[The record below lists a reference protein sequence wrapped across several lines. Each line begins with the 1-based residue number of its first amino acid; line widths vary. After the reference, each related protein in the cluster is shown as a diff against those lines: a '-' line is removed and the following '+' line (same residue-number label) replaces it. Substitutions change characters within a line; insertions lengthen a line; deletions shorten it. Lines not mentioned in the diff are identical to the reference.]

1 MSKKV
6 NEFAL
11 KAYIKVD
18 MAKDRAKRELSEL
31 SKNELGVSGIVVS
44 LILIAI
50 AIALAII
57 FKDKIAEFIDKVFK
71 KADDE
76 LL

>member
-6 NEFAL
+6 NELAL
-11 KAYIKVD
+11 KAYIKAD
-18 MAKDRAKRELSEL
+18 MAKDRAKKEFYELSADEF
-31 SKNELGVSGIVVS
+31 GVSGIVVS